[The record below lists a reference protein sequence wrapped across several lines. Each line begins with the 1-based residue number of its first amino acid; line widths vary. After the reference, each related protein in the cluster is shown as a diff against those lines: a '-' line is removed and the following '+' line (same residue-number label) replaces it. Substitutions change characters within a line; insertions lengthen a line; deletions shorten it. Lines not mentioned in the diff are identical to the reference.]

1 METVR
6 NPHADP
12 PSELRH
18 SGMVLTR
25 NGTAGTVGTM
35 SSSPKAMNLRF
46 PDPEQRAA
54 IEAAA
59 RKEGVSLQEY
69 ILSAAYA
76 RATAVEEA
84 FLKAF
89 RGSMTFSGAAFAA
102 EPSTVDPSAAQREA
116 EQRARRDLEVG
127 DQGHAA

>member
-1 METVR
+1 MGGAPPCAPGGPVPPGGSWRGRPGNAEVPVMPDQFAGQHGGEGR
-6 NPHADP
+6 HEGQNPRASARGARQATLGD
-12 PSELRH
+12 
-18 SGMVLTR
+18 LTR

-76 RATAVEEA
+76 
-84 FLKAF
+84 
-89 RGSMTFSGAAFAA
+89 
-102 EPSTVDPSAAQREA
+102 
-116 EQRARRDLEVG
+116 
-127 DQGHAA
+127 